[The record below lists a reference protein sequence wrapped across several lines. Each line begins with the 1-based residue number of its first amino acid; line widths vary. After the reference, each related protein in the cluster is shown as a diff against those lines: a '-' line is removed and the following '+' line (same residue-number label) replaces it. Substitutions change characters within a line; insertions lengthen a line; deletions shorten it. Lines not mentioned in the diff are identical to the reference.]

1 LDALLQDLRQAW
13 RSLTRS
19 RALALT
25 AVLVM
30 ALGTGATTAVVSL
43 LDELRVRPL
52 ALPHPDELYLAE
64 TAAGSDVNN
73 SFSWPEFEDLR
84 AATPPGTGLLAFA
97 SVNAVVTGA
106 DQARHAWGEQVN
118 GGFFRVLGA
127 DVEQGR
133 TLTPAD
139 DRPDAPRVLVL
150 SHGAWRRSL
159 GGDPNVIGRTLRLNR
174 VPYEVVGVAGPSFHG
189 LTRGFQPE
197 FWIPVST
204 ASEATGEPKALT
216 TRRSRWLQV
225 CARVPA
231 TSAPDAIAARLQAE
245 EVAIHDSG
253 RDEHALRPG
262 VMTLVPASIGDASM
276 LAGAARFAMV
286 LAVLVA
292 LLLALAVA
300 NLAGLLLARCSARRR
315 ELGVRMA
322 LGAPRGRLVRQLLF
336 ESLVLSLLGGAAGLL
351 LASPLVHLLVGF
363 LPATYMPIAVEPRLD
378 LRVLAVLG
386 AVLMATGLGVGVA
399 PAFEAGRTELN
410 AAMRDDAAAGWWP
423 GRRLT
428 LRGSLVVLQV
438 SLSFVLLV
446 GAGLFARSLVREMS
460 LSPGFD
466 ARGRWA
472 LTIDMGGLG
481 REPGAAAAY
490 AATLL
495 TRVRALPG
503 VVDATLVEFLQPT
516 PAGSR
521 MGYDAGELGLANVGA
536 IQFDWN
542 SVGPRYFATLGV
554 PLVAGREFDDREATG
569 TAPPTVVALNR
580 TLARRLF
587 GDADPIG
594 RSFLLEGKSGPPA
607 TVVAVVPDLPVRNL
621 RDAGRPCAYVPGPL
635 SQTPIPVLVVHARD
649 GVQPLAGMQRVA
661 RELSPEVATSE
672 PLALASVSGAVLAT
686 ARLTTWL
693 LGAFALVAL
702 SLAGLGLYGSLAHAV
717 ARRRREIGVRMA
729 LGADASTIVRLVAG
743 GGARLVLAGL
753 AVGAV
758 ASALL
763 GRAVSGMLYK
773 VPAFDALSWTAAA
786 LTLLAAAV
794 VAGGLPARI
803 AARVQPAE
811 ALRCD

>member
-1 LDALLQDLRQAW
+1 
-13 RSLTRS
+13 
-19 RALALT
+19 
-25 AVLVM
+25 
-30 ALGTGATTAVVSL
+30 
-43 LDELRVRPL
+43 
-52 ALPHPDELYLAE
+52 
-64 TAAGSDVNN
+64 
-73 SFSWPEFEDLR
+73 
-84 AATPPGTGLLAFA
+84 
-97 SVNAVVTGA
+97 
-106 DQARHAWGEQVN
+106 
-118 GGFFRVLGA
+118 
-127 DVEQGR
+127 
-133 TLTPAD
+133 
-139 DRPDAPRVLVL
+139 
-150 SHGAWRRSL
+150 
-159 GGDPNVIGRTLRLNR
+159 
-174 VPYEVVGVAGPSFHG
+174 
-189 LTRGFQPE
+189 
-197 FWIPVST
+197 
-204 ASEATGEPKALT
+204 
-216 TRRSRWLQV
+216 
-225 CARVPA
+225 
-231 TSAPDAIAARLQAE
+231 
-245 EVAIHDSG
+245 
-253 RDEHALRPG
+253 
-262 VMTLVPASIGDASM
+262 
-276 LAGAARFAMV
+276 
-286 LAVLVA
+286 
-292 LLLALAVA
+292 
-300 NLAGLLLARCSARRR
+300 
-315 ELGVRMA
+315 
-322 LGAPRGRLVRQLLF
+322 
-336 ESLVLSLLGGAAGLL
+336 
-351 LASPLVHLLVGF
+351 
-363 LPATYMPIAVEPRLD
+363 MPIAVEPRLD

-399 PAFEAGRTELN
+399 PAFEAGRTELS

-466 ARGRWA
+466 PRGRWA
-472 LTIDMGGLG
+472 LTVDMGGLG

-495 TRVRALPG
+495 ARVRALPG

-607 TVVAVVPDLPVRNL
+607 TVVAVVPDLPLRNL

-635 SQTPIPVLVVHARD
+635 SQTPIPVMVVHARD

-753 AVGAV
+753 ALGAV

-773 VPAFDALSWTAAA
+773 VPAFDGLSWTMAA

>member
-1 LDALLQDLRQAW
+1 
-13 RSLTRS
+13 
-19 RALALT
+19 
-25 AVLVM
+25 
-30 ALGTGATTAVVSL
+30 
-43 LDELRVRPL
+43 
-52 ALPHPDELYLAE
+52 
-64 TAAGSDVNN
+64 
-73 SFSWPEFEDLR
+73 
-84 AATPPGTGLLAFA
+84 
-97 SVNAVVTGA
+97 VTG
-106 DQARHAWGEQVN
+106 E
-118 GGFFRVLGA
+118 
-127 DVEQGR
+127 VE
-133 TLTPAD
+133 
-139 DRPDAPRVLVL
+139 
-150 SHGAWRRSL
+150 
-159 GGDPNVIGRTLRLNR
+159 
-174 VPYEVVGVAGPSFHG
+174 
-189 LTRGFQPE
+189 
-197 FWIPVST
+197 
-204 ASEATGEPKALT
+204 ALT
-216 TRRSRWLQV
+216 TRRSRWLQLCV
-225 CARVPA
+225 RVPA
-231 TSAPDAIAARLQAE
+231 TLTTGAIAARLQAE
-245 EVAIHDSG
+245 EGDISASG
-253 RDEHALRPG
+253 RDPHPRRAGL
-262 VMTLVPASIGDASM
+262 MTLVPASAGDTSM
-276 LAGAARFAMV
+276 LVGAARFAGV

-292 LLLALAVA
+292 LLLSLAVA

-315 ELGVRMA
+315 ELGVRLA
-322 LGAPRGRLVRQLLF
+322 LGAPRGRLVRQLLL
-336 ESLVLSLLGGAAGLL
+336 ESLVLSLLGGLAGLL
-351 LASPLVHLLVGF
+351 LASPLVRLLVGF
-363 LPATYMPIAVEPRLD
+363 LPATYMPVAIEPRLD

-410 AAMRDDAAAGWWP
+410 AALRDDAAAGWWP

-438 SLSFVLLV
+438 ALSFVLLV

-466 ARGRWA
+466 PRGRWA
-472 LTIDMGGLG
+472 LTVDMGGLG
-481 REPGAAAAY
+481 RTPGAAEAY
-490 AATLL
+490 AAALL
-495 TRVRALPG
+495 ARVRALPG

-521 MGYDAGELGLANVGA
+521 MGYDAGELGLPKVGA

-554 PLVAGREFDDREATG
+554 PLVSGRDFDDREATG

-580 TLARRLF
+580 TLARMLF

-594 RSFLLEGKSGPPA
+594 KSFLLQGKSGPPA
-607 TVVAVVPDLPVRNL
+607 TVVAVVPDLPLRNL
-621 RDAGRPCAYVPGPL
+621 RDTGRPCAYVPGPL

-649 GVQPLAGMQRVA
+649 GAQPLAGMARAA

-672 PLALASVSGAVLAT
+672 PLALASVAGEVLAT

-717 ARRRREIGVRMA
+717 ARRRRELGVRMA
-729 LGADASTIVRLVAG
+729 LGADASSIVRLVAG

-753 AVGAV
+753 ALGAI

-763 GRAVSGMLYK
+763 GRAVSGLLYR